1 MIHILVYVLK
11 EKEHDLF
18 KRENDDL
25 IYNAKIP
32 LGKALIGCF
41 VELPTLD
48 GRLLSVPIND
58 IGKFV
63 IMMTHINDSY
73 LVNPTYTKIVYGEG
87 MPKSDG
93 SGNGNLR
100 IEFDI
105 IFPERLSPEKKLLIK
120 DALL

>member
-1 MIHILVYVLK
+1 MSLT
-11 EKEHDLF
+11 
-18 KRENDDL
+18 N
-25 IYNAKIP
+25 IY
-32 LGKALIGCF
+32 
-41 VELPTLD
+41 
-48 GRLLSVPIND
+48 
-58 IGKFV
+58 
-63 IMMTHINDSY
+63 DSY

-100 IEFDI
+100 IEFNI

>member
-1 MIHILVYVLK
+1 MISVSTFFVKFPGHKLSVTLAQISVIHHTSATFGGN
-11 EKEHDLF
+11 HDL
-18 KRENDDL
+18 
-25 IYNAKIP
+25 
-32 LGKALIGCF
+32 
-41 VELPTLD
+41 
-48 GRLLSVPIND
+48 
-58 IGKFV
+58 
-63 IMMTHINDSY
+63 Y
-73 LVNPTYTKIVYGEG
+73 LVNPTYTKTVYGEG